1 MQEPQNMKP
10 MPEIS
15 SEQNLS
21 SFTPARSRAERA
33 GFPDWILVYGWI
45 LIAFFLFQIF
55 AAIFVFAGV
64 MQRGVEITEL
74 LDPAAMSSQMD
85 ILFLGNS
92 VGQILVF
99 GGLTLLMI
107 RFVSRTG
114 WSEFLPMVTHAMV
127 WKYSGIAAVLVLV
140 GAPTV
145 WLMAWINSLIP
156 LPQLLMDLEQQ
167 QIQMIETFLKSD
179 FNLSLAIFHI
189 ALVPA
194 ICEEILYRGFAL
206 RLLQRT
212 KTIWFSI
219 LVTGIIFGLYH
230 LRLSQFIPL
239 ATIGVFLGWI
249 TIRTGSIIPAV
260 VAHFV
265 NNASSVILVKMMP
278 DSPLT
283 SSVPE
288 MPPIWLA
295 LLSIILV
302 SALLYYLNMLTRDR
316 GGEDVW
322 KSTQ

>member
-1 MQEPQNMKP
+1 MEEPQKMDQ
-10 MPEIS
+10 MAEWS
-15 SEQNLS
+15 SEQNLGS
-21 SFTPARSRAERA
+21 TTPARSRAERA

-55 AAIFVFAGV
+55 AAIFVFVGV
-64 MQRGVEITEL
+64 MQRGAELTDL
-74 LDPAAMSSQMD
+74 LDPAAMISQMD

-114 WSEFLPMVTHAMV
+114 WSEFLPLVTNSNV
-127 WKYSGIAAVLVLV
+127 WKYSGLAALVVLI
-140 GAPTV
+140 GGPAI
-145 WLMAWINSLIP
+145 WLMAWLNSLIP
-156 LPQLLMDLEQQ
+156 LPRLLVDLEQQ
-167 QIQMIETFLKSD
+167 QTQMIESFLKSD
-179 FNLSLAIFHI
+179 FNLSLALFHV

-212 KTIWFSI
+212 KTIWVSI
-219 LVTGIIFGLYH
+219 LITGIIFGLYH

-239 ATIGVFLGWI
+239 ATIGIFLGWI
-249 TIRTGSIIPAV
+249 TIRSGSIIPAV

-265 NNASSVILVKMMP
+265 NNASSVTLVKLMP
-278 DSPLT
+278 DSPLS

-295 LLSIILV
+295 LLSIMFV
-302 SALLYYLNMLTRDR
+302 SALLYYIHTFTRDH
-316 GGEDVW
+316 GGEHVW